1 MAWFGGYMAKRICI
15 ITDSTADLPPEIA
28 IKYGITVVPIYVR
41 FGEHV
46 YQDGVDLPSG
56 QFYQKLRDTGLTPST
71 SQPSP
76 EDFFKIFS
84 EAAGRCDGIIAIH
97 LSSKISGT
105 FNSALLAKSRL
116 PPHFP
121 VEIIDSRLNSAG
133 LALAVLYAAKISG
146 EGKNVDVIV
155 NDISKTIPEIKMFGM
170 FSTVKYL
177 ARSGRVNKAIAIA
190 GSILSVKPLLT
201 FHDGD
206 VVRAGFVRTVPKGI
220 NRLLKFIESRQPVSE
235 MMIVPGEIPV
245 SRPGQNNRRS
255 VGCRPGSARRPWGS
269 FSRRALIPLLIPLQ
283 DIFPLLSVKDR
294 PDESIQYGSMESKIN
309 TASGGHPVRNRR
321 LFGMQAQ

>member
-1 MAWFGGYMAKRICI
+1 MAKCICI
-15 ITDSTADLPPEIA
+15 VTDSTADLPSEIV
-28 IKYGITVVPIYVR
+28 KQYGITVVPIYVR
-41 FGEHV
+41 FGEYV
-46 YQDGVDLPSG
+46 YQDGVDLTPG
-56 QFYQKLRDTGLTPST
+56 QFYQKLKDTGVTPST

-76 EDFFKIFS
+76 EDFFKVFS

-121 VEIIDSRLNSAG
+121 VEIIDSRLNSGG
-133 LALAVLYAAKISG
+133 LALAVLYAAKIAG
-146 EGKNVDVIV
+146 EGKNMDVIV
-155 NDISKTIPEIKMFGM
+155 NDTSKAISGIKMFGM

-201 FHDGD
+201 FHNGEI
-206 VVRAGFVRTVPKGI
+206 VRAGFVRTVPQGI

-235 MMIVPGEIPV
+235 MMIVHSEIPEQADRLKSAASRYLDPGRIIV
-245 SRPGQNNRRS
+245 SQLGAALGVHGGPG
-255 VGCRPGSARRPWGS
+255 V
-269 FSRRALIPLLIPLQ
+269 LL
-283 DIFPLLSVKDR
+283 V
-294 PDESIQYGSMESKIN
+294 
-309 TASGGHPVRNRR
+309 AVR
-321 LFGMQAQ
+321 